1 MVFGRVNCL
10 DHSDFCQE
18 KSGKE
23 MPHFIFTPAPDVE
36 FDGKQLQTTRGEGI
50 VRYLNRILRRN
61 RGNLRSRHGRGPER
75 RVQRAFWP
83 RFRAGSS
90 GSAIHNERSDGVE

>member
-10 DHSDFCQE
+10 DHSAFCQE

-23 MPHFIFTPAPDVE
+23 MPNFIFTPAAEVE

-61 RGNLRSRHGRGPER
+61 RGTFRCRHERGPER
-75 RVQRAFWP
+75 RL
-83 RFRAGSS
+83 
-90 GSAIHNERSDGVE
+90 